1 MSQLIVGIAG
11 TTLTEEERVILRAP
25 LIHGVILFTRNYTSP
40 HQLKELCAE
49 IHAVKTPSLSIYV
62 DQEGGRVQRFCDGFT
77 KLPAPGE
84 IPLHKVSLY
93 GEVMAKEL
101 KNEGIDFSFAP
112 SVDLNKESR
121 VIGTRAF
128 GTMPESVISRA
139 TAFIRGMQRGKMPAI
154 IKHFPGHGT
163 AVADT
168 HLEMAADSRN
178 MQALQSEDLKPFIH
192 FIDHGVFGVMAS
204 HVIYSAIDAKPASL
218 SRFWLTE
225 VLRKQLGFKGKIY
238 SDDLGMQAV
247 ARLGSPL
254 ELVKQCF
261 AAGADYALLCNN
273 WQAVVEVVRGG
284 LR

>member
-1 MSQLIVGIAG
+1 MSQLIVGIPG
-11 TTLTEEERVILRAP
+11 PFLMEEEAAILQSP

-40 HQLKELCAE
+40 SQLKTLCAR
-49 IHAVKTPSLSIYV
+49 IHAVKSPALAIYV
-62 DQEGGRVQRFCDGFT
+62 DQEGGRVQRFCNGFT
-77 KLPAPGE
+77 KLPAPGDM
-84 IPLHKVSLY
+84 PDHKLSLY

-128 GTMPESVISRA
+128 GTTPEAVISRA
-139 TAFIRGMQRGKMPAI
+139 TAFIRGMHRGRMPAI

-163 AVADT
+163 AAADT
-168 HLEMAADSRN
+168 HHEMAVDSRS
-178 MQALQSEDLKPFIH
+178 MKELLSEDLKPFAH
-192 FIDHGVFGVMAS
+192 FIDHAVFGVMAS
-204 HVIYSAIDAKPASL
+204 HVIYSAVDDKPASL

-225 VLRKQLGFKGKIY
+225 VLRNQFRFKGKIY
-238 SDDLGMQAV
+238 SDDLGMEAV
-247 ARLGSPL
+247 ARLGSPY

-273 WQAVVEVVRGG
+273 WKAVVDVVRA
-284 LR
+284 

>member
-11 TTLTEEERVILRAP
+11 LSLAEAEIAILQSP

-40 HQLKELCAE
+40 AQLKELCAQ
-49 IHAVKTPSLSIYV
+49 IHAVKTPTLSIYV

-84 IPLHKVSLY
+84 MSTHKLSLY

-112 SVDLNKESR
+112 SVDVNKESR

-128 GTMPESVISRA
+128 GITEESVIARA

-163 AVADT
+163 ASADT
-168 HLEMAADSRN
+168 HLEMAVDSRSMN
-178 MQALQSEDLKPFIH
+178 ELLAHDLQPFIH
-192 FIDHGVFGVMAS
+192 FIDRGVFGVMAS
-204 HVIYSAIDAKPASL
+204 HVIYNAVDSQPASL
-218 SRFWLTE
+218 SRIWLTDI
-225 VLRKQLGFKGKIY
+225 LRKQLQFKGKIY

-247 ARLGSPL
+247 ARLGSPY
-254 ELVKQCF
+254 ELVQQCF

-273 WQAVVEVVRGG
+273 WPAVVEIVHR
-284 LR
+284 LE